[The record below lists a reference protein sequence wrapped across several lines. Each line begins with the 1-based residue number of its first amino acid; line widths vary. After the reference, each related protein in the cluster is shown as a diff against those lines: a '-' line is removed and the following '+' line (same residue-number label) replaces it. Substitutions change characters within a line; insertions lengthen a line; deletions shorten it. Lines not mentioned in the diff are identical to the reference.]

1 MKKNKVKN
9 QFLDELR
16 KIPIIQVACEKTSL
30 SRNSIYRWKK
40 EDMEFSKAVDEALAD
55 GESFI
60 NEMCE
65 SQLLG
70 LIKDK
75 SWPALAFWLRHRNSK
90 FRDKVEVT
98 TKIEKDESL
107 TPEQEAVVRE
117 ALHLSSIN
125 ISNIDNKENE
135 Q

>member
-1 MKKNKVKN
+1 
-9 QFLDELR
+9 
-16 KIPIIQVACEKTSL
+16 
-30 SRNSIYRWKK
+30 
-40 EDMEFSKAVDEALAD
+40 
-55 GESFI
+55 
-60 NEMCE
+60 
-65 SQLLG
+65 LLG

-75 SWPALAFWLRHRNSK
+75 SWPALASWLRHRNSK